1 VEDIAHEVSL
11 AFETV
16 IITRQADTA
25 PYGHAVLR
33 ISGTVTNFK
42 PGNRR
47 KRQVIGLGAGATV
60 VEAQVKF
67 SDAATGRVL
76 LNRQVKGVTWTGIA
90 GGDSKSAGESLARKI
105 AKLCNTARLI
115 ESN

>member
-1 VEDIAHEVSL
+1 M
-11 AFETV
+11 
-16 IITRQADTA
+16 
-25 PYGHAVLR
+25 
-33 ISGTVTNFK
+33 
-42 PGNRR
+42 
-47 KRQVIGLGAGATV
+47 IGLGAGATV